1 MYFGYQVAFG
11 RFGEEVTGYGDLN
24 NAISSARTVEELG
37 VLEQLGQMF
46 AVSMPEGLDA
56 TMLSNVMS
64 QWKEFWTYP
73 AMFAGVIAVVFFL
86 LSGTRYRSRKR
97 KVANNSDHRGKELLL
112 VRHAKSSWDD
122 PYLDDHDRPLNERGL
137 RNAPEMGKRLQG
149 RGILPEVWISS
160 TALRAITTAEII
172 AEQIGFPQDQIQ
184 RSKDLYHASAT
195 ELQEFIAGLDDA
207 IGSAILFGHNPG
219 MTSLV
224 ANLYGLPI
232 DNLPTCGVV
241 HLQFNE
247 NTWSAVSS
255 APPARAYFDFPKN
268 ESGEALRLI

>member
-1 MYFGYQVAFG
+1 MG
-11 RFGEEVTGYGDLN
+11 N
-24 NAISSARTVEELG
+24 SSDP
-37 VLEQLGQMF
+37 F
-46 AVSMPEGLDA
+46 
-56 TMLSNVMS
+56 
-64 QWKEFWTYP
+64 
-73 AMFAGVIAVVFFL
+73 
-86 LSGTRYRSRKR
+86 
-97 KVANNSDHRGKELLL
+97 GKELLL

-122 PYLDDHDRPLNERGL
+122 PSLDDHDRPLNERGL

-149 RGILPEVWISS
+149 LSIRPEVWISS

-172 AEQIGFPQDQIQ
+172 SEEIGFHQDQIQ
-184 RSKDLYHASAT
+184 RTKDLYHASAT
-195 ELQEFIAGLDDA
+195 ELQGFIAGLDDA

-268 ESGEALRLI
+268 LTAEPINLV

>member
-1 MYFGYQVAFG
+1 MG
-11 RFGEEVTGYGDLN
+11 N
-24 NAISSARTVEELG
+24 S
-37 VLEQLGQMF
+37 
-46 AVSMPEGLDA
+46 
-56 TMLSNVMS
+56 
-64 QWKEFWTYP
+64 
-73 AMFAGVIAVVFFL
+73 
-86 LSGTRYRSRKR
+86 
-97 KVANNSDHRGKELLL
+97 SDHTGKELLL

-149 RGILPEVWISS
+149 CSVRPEVWISS

-172 AEQIGFPQDQIQ
+172 AEEIGFPQDQIQ

-195 ELQEFIAGLDDA
+195 ELQVFIAGLDDQIYSIA
-207 IGSAILFGHNPG
+207 LFGHNPG

-241 HLQFNE
+241 HLLFNE

-268 ESGEALRLI
+268 KSGEALKII

>member
-1 MYFGYQVAFG
+1 MANSP
-11 RFGEEVTGYGDLN
+11 D
-24 NAISSARTVEELG
+24 
-37 VLEQLGQMF
+37 QM
-46 AVSMPEGLDA
+46 
-56 TMLSNVMS
+56 
-64 QWKEFWTYP
+64 
-73 AMFAGVIAVVFFL
+73 
-86 LSGTRYRSRKR
+86 
-97 KVANNSDHRGKELLL
+97 GKELLL

-137 RNAPEMGKRLQG
+137 RNAPEMGKHLQG
-149 RGILPEVWISS
+149 RGIRTDAWISS

-184 RSKDLYHASAT
+184 RSRDLYHASAT

-207 IGSAILFGHNPG
+207 IGSFALFGHNPG

-241 HLQFNE
+241 HLQFSE
-247 NTWSAVSS
+247 NTWLATSS

-268 ESGEALRLI
+268 ESGILLRVI